1 MGAEEVLLP
10 RRSIGLFVLLGLVA
24 CGWLKWRER
33 STSQQPRDKYAV
45 HIDKRPIA
53 FTQST
58 FDPAAPPADMPSL
71 QSWETAECE
80 SNFLSTARVGGQAQR
95 SDATH
100 AIVTITKVE
109 ATLLLKIVIWVPK
122 DATQHVVEH
131 EQGHRQISESYYRD
145 ADKLAERIAATYLG
159 KQVPI
164 NGENLDREFSK
175 LLEQMGTQFTE
186 EYNKALNPG
195 PTQLLYDTITDH
207 SRNEVSADD
216 AVAQALNDST
226 VATTQPVTNPE

>member
-1 MGAEEVLLP
+1 MLLP

-33 STSQQPRDKYAV
+33 STPQQPRDKYAA

-58 FDPAAPPADMPSL
+58 FDPAEPPADMPPL
-71 QSWETAECE
+71 APWETAECE
-80 SNFLSTARVGGQAQR
+80 SDFLSTARVGGRAQR
-95 SDATH
+95 IDATH

-109 ATLLLKIVIWVPK
+109 ATLQLKIIIWVPN

-131 EQGHRQISESYYRD
+131 EQGHRQISDSYYRD

-164 NGENLDREFSK
+164 DGENLDREFSK
-175 LLEQMGTQFTE
+175 LLLQMGTQFTQ

-195 PTQLLYDTITDH
+195 PTQFRYDTITDH
-207 SRNEVSADD
+207 SRNEVTAND

-226 VATTQPVTNPE
+226 VATTQPITNPE

>member
-1 MGAEEVLLP
+1 VLLS
-10 RRSIGLFVLLGLVA
+10 RRSIVLFVLLGLVA

-33 STSQQPRDKYAV
+33 STPQQPRDKYAV
-45 HIDKRPIA
+45 HIDRWPIA
-53 FTQST
+53 VTQST
-58 FDPAAPPADMPSL
+58 FDPAAPPADMPPL
-71 QSWETAECE
+71 ESWETAECE

-109 ATLLLKIVIWVPK
+109 ATLQLKIIIWVPN

-145 ADKLAERIAATYLG
+145 ADELAERIAATYLG

-175 LLEQMGTQFTE
+175 LLQQMGTQFTE
-186 EYNKALNPG
+186 EYNKAMNPG
-195 PTQLLYDTITDH
+195 PTQLRYDTITDH
-207 SRNEVSADD
+207 SRNEVNAND
-216 AVAQALNDST
+216 AVAQALNDTT